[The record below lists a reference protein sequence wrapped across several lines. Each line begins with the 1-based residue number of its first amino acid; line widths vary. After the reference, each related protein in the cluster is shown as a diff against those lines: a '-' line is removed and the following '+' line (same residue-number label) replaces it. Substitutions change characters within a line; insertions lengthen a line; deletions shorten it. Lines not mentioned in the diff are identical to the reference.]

1 MKKSLILSLILLLSI
16 VILIV
21 CSNDNVINDGV
32 SKLPKVDAILS
43 GKIVDINENYLLLAG
58 ESGLF
63 SFELEGK
70 FYDINGDIVEADA
83 FKAGQIINIGF
94 SGIILESSPAIPTG
108 IEYIEIEKQQ
118 DDLIGLY
125 LKVIS
130 DLWKVDSGLNADI
143 DMIALDL
150 SQASNLESYE
160 KEALRYMM
168 GNEYQLQILIATYD
182 ELVEEGLIDDE
193 NLYFERGLL
202 INLVVKDVKSD
213 AFSFDIS
220 KWRSGLGAYFFIDC
234 KAKLTN
240 NGWTYEIGSEAI
252 S

>member
-1 MKKSLILSLILLLSI
+1 MKKSLILGLILLLSVMI
-16 VILIV
+16 FIA
-21 CSNDNVINDGV
+21 CSNNNVTSKGV
-32 SKLPKVDAILS
+32 SKLPKVDAILT
-43 GKIVDINENYLLLAG
+43 GEIVTINNNSVLLTS
-58 ESGLF
+58 ETGLF

-70 FYDINGDIVEADA
+70 FFDEDGVIAESDI
-83 FKAGQIINIGF
+83 FKAGQIIDIGF
-94 SGIILESSPAIPTG
+94 SGIVLESYPAIPRE
-108 IEYIEIEKQQ
+108 IEYVAIETQK

-125 LKVIS
+125 LKVIE
-130 DLWKVDSGLNADI
+130 DLWKVDSGLNDDI

-150 SQASNLESYE
+150 TQASNLDPYQ
-160 KEALRYMM
+160 KEALRYIV
-168 GNEYQLQILIATYD
+168 GNEYQLQSILATYD
-182 ELVEEGLIDDE
+182 ELVKEGLIDGE

-213 AFSFDIS
+213 TFSFDIS

-240 NGWTYEIGSEAI
+240 KGWSYEIGSEAI